1 MIVQDMTSQTSQS
14 SEPDEQRRVLVVAYY
29 FPPMGLS
36 GVQRTLKFVK
46 YLPQFGWK
54 PTVLTV
60 EPHGYFAHDESLMQD
75 LEGRD
80 VTVVRTQA
88 AGPGKFFRKK
98 ETVKIP
104 SERTRKFMSR
114 VSDTFFIP
122 DNKIG
127 WRKRAVTRALSLHA
141 ATPFDLVFATAP
153 PFTDF
158 LIGADIKARINKPLV
173 FDYRDPWVEFPH
185 KFYPTPLHKLRNIQ
199 LERFALKSSSFVI
212 TTNRRV
218 KELLIKR
225 HGFLSYNDVEI
236 IPQGYDPEDFQGYI
250 GPEAEGVVPRTN
262 KMRITYAGVFWED
275 RVPDYFLYALH
286 DLFVEQPLLR
296 GRIEALF
303 IGKFRNEN
311 IKLVQKLKLNESIK
325 VVDYL
330 PHRQCVNNL
339 VNSDVLWVI
348 VGDGVGSPG
357 KTYEYIGAQKP
368 ILGCVPDGFLK
379 QTILEA
385 GGKVTAPNDI
395 VGIKQAIRE
404 FHTQFERGEL
414 KSPPQEVVER
424 YDRVKL
430 TGKLVKVFESLLA
443 V

>member
-1 MIVQDMTSQTSQS
+1 MIEDITAPFKTP
-14 SEPDEQRRVLVVAYY
+14 SEIIEQRRVLVIAYY

-60 EPHGYFAHDESLMQD
+60 EPRGYFAHDESLLD
-75 LEGRD
+75 ELSGRD
-80 VTVVRTQA
+80 VAIVRTNA
-88 AGPGKFFRKK
+88 AGPGRVFAKK
-98 ETVKIP
+98 RDVRLP
-104 SERTRKFMSR
+104 SEFWRKMLSR
-114 VSDTFFIP
+114 ISDTFFIP

-127 WRKRAVTRALSLHA
+127 WKRTAIRTAAALHRS
-141 ATPFDLVFATAP
+141 TPFDVIFATAP

-158 LIGADIKARINKPLV
+158 LVGAELRKRLRRPVV
-173 FDYRDPWVEFPH
+173 FDYRDPWVEYPH

-199 LERFALKSSSFVI
+199 LERRALKMSSFIV

-225 HGFLSYNDVEI
+225 YGFLSYHDIRI
-236 IPQGYDPEDFQGYI
+236 IPQGFDPEDFH
-250 GPEAEGVVPRTN
+250 PSAAAAMDGVIPRSG

-275 RVPDYFLYALH
+275 RVPTYFLHALH
-286 DLFVEQPLLR
+286 TLFQERPALR
-296 GRIEALF
+296 DKIEALF
-303 IGKFRNEN
+303 IGKFRAEN
-311 IKLVQKLKLNESIK
+311 KKLVQKLGLQDAVII
-325 VVDYL
+325 VDYL

-339 VNSDVLWVI
+339 LASDVLWMI
-348 VGDGVGSPG
+348 VGDDVGSPG
-357 KTYEYIGAQKP
+357 KVYEYIGARKP

-385 GGKVTAPNDI
+385 GGRVTPPKDI
-395 VGIKQAIRE
+395 VGIKRALEE
-404 FHTQFERGEL
+404 FYNEYEAGSL
-414 KSPPQEVVER
+414 AGPPPPVVQK

-430 TGKLVKVFESLLA
+430 TGELVRVFESLLA